1 MRLHKHHLTM
11 AAGVATAIAV
21 ASSASAALGGTH
33 RYRDHGDD
41 HSAREVEGKIHHGTL
56 TVTGTSG
63 DDRLALRLRAGDP
76 NTLEV
81 DAGGYRS
88 DSLRFDRRRFNAIV
102 VNAGDGSDAVSID
115 ETNGAFTNTDATTLN
130 GEGGNDTLQG
140 GSGNETLTGGDGND
154 SVNGGRGADTASLG
168 AGDDSF
174 TWNPGDG
181 SDTVEGQDG
190 NDTMIFNGAG
200 AAEHIDLSA
209 NGPRLRL
216 FRDLGSITMDT
227 AGVET
232 VDVNALG
239 GADTLTVNDLT
250 GTGVT
255 NVNADLGGNDTQPD
269 QVIVNG
275 TAAADNVRIASIGGE
290 PTVEGLASTV
300 TVANAEPT
308 DALTV
313 NGLDG
318 DDTVTGGTGL
328 GGVIALAV
336 DGGAGNDTIIGGDG
350 NDTLTGGDGNDTV
363 NGGRGKD
370 TASLGAGDDSFTW
383 NPGDG
388 SDTVEGQDG
397 NDTMIFNGAGAAEH
411 IDLSANGPRL
421 RLFRDL
427 GSITM
432 DTAGVET
439 VDVNALGGADTLTV
453 NDLTGTGVAN
463 VNEDLGGNDAQ
474 PDQVIVNGTNV
485 NDTIKIAGRGDTAIV
500 RRLAATVAISGAAAG
515 DSLAVNALAGDD
527 VVEASGLSA
536 DAIQLIADGG
546 DGNDVLIGGA
556 GNDVLRGGAGDDVL
570 NGGPGL
576 DVLDG
581 GPGNNTV
588 IQD

>member
-1 MRLHKHHLTM
+1 LHKHHLTM
-11 AAGVATAIAV
+11 AAGVAAAIAV
-21 ASSASAALGGTH
+21 AGSASAALGGTH

-250 GTGVT
+250 GTGV
-255 NVNADLGGNDTQPD
+255 
-269 QVIVNG
+269 
-275 TAAADNVRIASIGGE
+275 
-290 PTVEGLASTV
+290 
-300 TVANAEPT
+300 
-308 DALTV
+308 
-313 NGLDG
+313 
-318 DDTVTGGTGL
+318 
-328 GGVIALAV
+328 
-336 DGGAGNDTIIGGDG
+336 
-350 NDTLTGGDGNDTV
+350 
-363 NGGRGKD
+363 
-370 TASLGAGDDSFTW
+370 
-383 NPGDG
+383 
-388 SDTVEGQDG
+388 
-397 NDTMIFNGAGAAEH
+397 
-411 IDLSANGPRL
+411 
-421 RLFRDL
+421 
-427 GSITM
+427 
-432 DTAGVET
+432 
-439 VDVNALGGADTLTV
+439 
-453 NDLTGTGVAN
+453 AN